1 MKKLLSSLFLL
12 MLLFVSSQKANALK
26 YDEAVNQSKPMAVF
40 IYAPWAEGYN
50 APMQAFNAM
59 GQKYSQKYNF
69 VTMNIATDEAKT
81 FNQKFYIYPNLPYVL
96 LFKERGKVV
105 RYLKSECVNDS
116 SCFSNRLDLF
126 NN

>member
-12 MLLFVSSQKANALK
+12 LLIFVGTQQAKAMK
-26 YDEAVNQSKPMAVF
+26 YDQAINQSKPIAIFV
-40 IYAPWAEGYN
+40 YAPWADGYST
-50 APMQAFNAM
+50 MLQSFNSLQ
-59 GQKYSQKYNF
+59 QKYGTKYNF

-96 LFKERGKVV
+96 LLKERGKVV